1 MKKKKF
7 IKNNLE
13 TYYNEFIEQKRNEKN
28 KNNKDQDK
36 SDNHKIDHDEL
47 YIVELIN
54 QIFNVDEFRD
64 EYKDILEK
72 EDKEPGKEDEELKLF
87 SEKLNIIKKY
97 EIYKD
102 RLIIILK
109 NKKFKE
115 KFQKNKTLNESILKE
130 IFNFYNC
137 EEEGKMSK
145 LENKLVLGDPV
156 GVDGS
161 VIKSCDEWF

>member
-1 MKKKKF
+1 M
-7 IKNNLE
+7 
-13 TYYNEFIEQKRNEKN
+13 
-28 KNNKDQDK
+28 
-36 SDNHKIDHDEL
+36 
-47 YIVELIN
+47 
-54 QIFNVDEFRD
+54 
-64 EYKDILEK
+64 
-72 EDKEPGKEDEELKLF
+72 KLF